1 MQFASLSVHSTI
13 LLEMKNLISIR
24 SQLYSKVLYL
34 IQPIDTDPRA
44 STYSTAWLPD
54 PYQWSV
60 LLQLFHW
67 SVGGNLRARINV
79 KDENS
84 IPSLITGHWLL
95 YYSVIDGEGEI
106 ILLIVVR
113 EEEET

>member
-1 MQFASLSVHSTI
+1 
-13 LLEMKNLISIR
+13 MKNLISIR

-34 IQPIDTDPRA
+34 IQPIDPRA

-54 PYQWSV
+54 PYHWSV

-79 KDENS
+79 RDENS

-95 YYSVIDGEGEI
+95 YYSVIDGEEEI